1 MKWWDF
7 NKISTKI
14 FTIKIF
20 TIHENFGYVVIT
32 SEAKL
37 DNLKLI
43 VAEYNADNSL
53 SDCKIETV
61 TAEPNVEHHVSVSP
75 MGKYKL
81 MLWSSMDTMR
91 PIWMYESV

>member
-1 MKWWDF
+1 MLKPL
-7 NKISTKI
+7 NYNIILNVTY
-14 FTIKIF
+14 
-20 TIHENFGYVVIT
+20 ENGDVVIS
-32 SEAKL
+32 SEAAL

-43 VAEYNADNSL
+43 IAEYNDDNSL

-75 MGKYKL
+75 TGKYKL

-91 PIWMYESV
+91 PVWASGN

>member
-1 MKWWDF
+1 MLKPL
-7 NKISTKI
+7 NYNIILNVTY
-14 FTIKIF
+14 
-20 TIHENFGYVVIT
+20 ENSDVVIT

-43 VAEYNADNSL
+43 VAEYNDDNSL

-75 MGKYKL
+75 TGKYKL

-91 PIWMYESV
+91 PIWMYE